1 MKIDKIQKNFEVSGE
16 KDLDLSSIQNS
27 SVQVEVENLEPP
39 RPKINF
45 MFEEI
50 KSEEEPLH
58 LGDSQGHCDFLED
71 QTDEQMGAY
80 KVDHRGKKP
89 HL

>member
-1 MKIDKIQKNFEVSGE
+1 MPYLKAFAVKIDKIKKNYELSVKE
-16 KDLDLSSIQNS
+16 DLDL
-27 SVQVEVENLEPP
+27 LLAP

-80 KVDHRGKKP
+80 KVDHRGKRP
-89 HL
+89 H